1 MSHITLVRHGQANTE
16 ARDELSYDQLSDLG
30 MQQARWLGDHF
41 RQTGEVFARVYTGTL
56 KRHIQTADGIAADCA
71 AAVVRDARLNEMQYF
86 DVAQQLEKQHGLP
99 IPKER
104 EGFIEHLPVLFR
116 YWQED
121 RIENIPEKFSD
132 FEARVGEAMTE
143 IAAGEG
149 RALVVTSGG
158 LIGMAMRIILR
169 LDIEALSHMCLSIE
183 NSSLHRVQPLTTGLA
198 MTQFNAIPHLDTPER
213 AFART
218 HL

>member
-16 ARDELSYDQLSDLG
+16 ARDEISYDKLSDLG
-30 MQQARWLGDHF
+30 WQQARWLGDHF

-56 KRHIQTADGIAADCA
+56 TRHIETATGIDADCPA
-71 AAVVRDARLNEMQYF
+71 EMVHDPRLNEMQYF
-86 DVAQQLEKQHGLP
+86 DVAQRLEQQHGLA

-121 RIENIPEKFSD
+121 RIEDVPETFAA
-132 FEARVGEAMTE
+132 FETRVNDAMTE

-158 LIGMAMRIILR
+158 LIGMAMRLILR
-169 LDIEALSHMCLSIE
+169 LDIDALSHMCLSIE

-213 AFART
+213 AFARS

>member
-16 ARDELSYDQLSDLG
+16 ARDEISYDKLSDLG
-30 MQQARWLGDHF
+30 WQQARWLGDHF
-41 RQTGEVFARVYTGTL
+41 RQSGEVFARVYTGTL
-56 KRHIQTADGIAADCA
+56 TRHIETAQGIDADCP
-71 AAVVRDARLNEMQYF
+71 VEMVHDPRLNEMSYF
-86 DVAQQLEKQHGLP
+86 DVAQRLEEQHGLA
-99 IPKER
+99 IPGER
-104 EGFIEHLPVLFR
+104 EGFIEHLPKLFT
-116 YWQED
+116 YWQQDKIED
-121 RIENIPEKFSD
+121 VPERFSD
-132 FEARVGEAMTE
+132 FEARVRDALHE
-143 IAAGEG
+143 IAEGDG

-158 LIGMAMRIILR
+158 LIGMAMRLILR

-183 NSSLHRVQPLTTGLA
+183 NSSLHRVQPMSTGLV